1 MNPGIELDA
10 DIARKIFKLVVMV
23 DSETGKSTMR
33 DLKSKKWVSIPTF
46 SSNTDVAYSLID
58 HFSRKG
64 FFATI
69 NSAFNDSYT
78 EWQVIFHSSDKNPVV
93 GATGKSAAHAIC
105 LAALGLNDL
114 LNK

>member
-23 DSETGKSTMR
+23 DSETGESTMR
-33 DLKSKKWVSIPTF
+33 DLKTKKWVSIPKF
-46 SSNTDVAYSLID
+46 STNTDVAYALIN
-58 HFSRKG
+58 HFSHKG

-69 NSAFNDSYT
+69 NSVFNDSYT
-78 EWQVIFHSSDKNPVV
+78 EWQVIFHSNNQIPIVK
-93 GATGKSAAHAIC
+93 ATGKSAAHAIC